1 MKIAT
6 FLTTFFSITLF
17 CISSWAQ
24 SSSAI
29 PSNIRA
35 TNTADRL
42 SDGGLAVGE
51 LLIGIPVP
59 AGEVIGNYYLNENWK
74 KTTLMLMNTD
84 KLAEGYMC
92 RYNIQSNQIEVK
104 NSTGVSAISGSKIKS
119 FVWIDADTDVP
130 TYFVNAQDYSIEG
143 VKQSGFLT
151 VLVDGQL
158 PFFKKTTIVI
168 RQPDYKPELHMGS
181 RDTQILKK
189 DIYYY
194 SKGSELIEVKGRN
207 KKKFLE
213 IFEDFSVE
221 IDKFI
226 QSNSLDIS
234 NEINRVMIFE
244 YYNKNKSKI

>member
-6 FLTTFFSITLF
+6 CGIVFFSVILFSIT
-17 CISSWAQ
+17 SWAQ
-24 SSSAI
+24 STNAI

-51 LLIGIPVP
+51 LLIGMPVP
-59 AGEVIGNYYLNENWK
+59 AGEVIGNTYLDENWK
-74 KTTLMLMNTD
+74 KTTLLLMNTD
-84 KLAEGYMC
+84 KLIEGYLC

-104 NSTGVSAISGSKIKS
+104 NPAGVSAVAGSKIKS
-119 FVWIDADTDVP
+119 FVWIDADTEAP
-130 TYFVNAQDYSIEG
+130 TYFVNAQEYSIAG

-151 VLVDGQL
+151 VLVDGYL
-158 PFFKKTTIVI
+158 PLFKKTTIVV

-194 SKGSELIEVKGRN
+194 SKERELIEIKGRS

-213 IFEDFSVE
+213 IFEDSSE
-221 IDKFI
+221 EMEKYI
-226 QSNSLDIS
+226 QANSLDVN
-234 NEINRVMIFE
+234 NEVNRVMIFE
-244 YYNKNKSKI
+244 YYNKSIAKN